1 MNSLEK
7 DKTTREQFWLDDP
20 ANLFV
25 KWRRFVPTN
34 DMTVPEALNA
44 VVRFTV
50 YSSILVAL
58 IVQKTQYLLLIPLVM
73 LASILL
79 VRLFPRTQVIQETFE
94 TMRRKVAQSNK
105 PSSMTGEVATPTADN
120 PFMNVL
126 FTDYVDNPDRVSA
139 PPDVTSKALD
149 SSIREAFS
157 KTSDL
162 FMDTS
167 DTYGLMESS
176 RNWVTQASTTI
187 PNDLGGFQA
196 FLNKDNVSRKG
207 KSEEYVVANGSTND
221 PIHVS

>member
-1 MNSLEK
+1 MNSLQK
-7 DKTTREQFWLDDP
+7 DKTVREQFWLDDP

-25 KWRRFVPTN
+25 KWYRFVPTN

-50 YSSILVAL
+50 YSSFLVAL
-58 IVQKTQYLLLIPLVM
+58 IVQKTQYLLLVPLVM

-79 VRLFPRTQVIQETFE
+79 VRLFPRTQVIQETFDI
-94 TMRRKVAQSNK
+94 MRRKVSPSEK
-105 PSSMTGEVATPTADN
+105 PVAAVETPTADN

-126 FTDYVDNPDRVSA
+126 FTDYVDNPGRVAA

-187 PNDLGGFQA
+187 PNDLDGFQS

-207 KSEEYVVANGSTND
+207 KSEEYVVAQGSTLN
-221 PIHVS
+221 PIRFA

>member
-1 MNSLEK
+1 MSSLQK
-7 DKTTREQFWLDDP
+7 DSKVREQFWLDDP

-25 KWRRFVPTN
+25 KWYRFVPTN
-34 DMTVPEALNA
+34 DMTVPEALNS

-50 YSSILVAL
+50 YSSLLVAL

-79 VRLFPRTQVIQETFE
+79 VRLFPTTQVIQETFE
-94 TMRRKVAQSNK
+94 NLRRKN
-105 PSSMTGEVATPTADN
+105 SSANTGSVATPTADN

-126 FTDYVDNPDRVSA
+126 FTDYVDNPDRVAA

-187 PNDLGGFQA
+187 PNDLDGFQA

-207 KSEEYVVANGSTND
+207 KSEEYVVAHGSTND
-221 PIHVS
+221 PIRFA

>member
-1 MNSLEK
+1 MNSLQK
-7 DKTTREQFWLDDP
+7 DKTVREQFWLDDP

-25 KWRRFVPTN
+25 KWYRFVPTN

-50 YSSILVAL
+50 YSSFLVAL
-58 IVQKTQYLLLIPLVM
+58 IVQKTQYLLLVPLVM

-79 VRLFPRTQVIQETFE
+79 VRLFPRTQVIQETFDI
-94 TMRRKVAQSNK
+94 MRRKVRRPSEK
-105 PSSMTGEVATPTADN
+105 PMAAAVETPTADN

-126 FTDYVDNPDRVSA
+126 FTDYVDNPNRVAA

-187 PNDLGGFQA
+187 PNDLDGFQA

-207 KSEEYVVANGSTND
+207 KSEEYVVAQGSTSN
-221 PIHVS
+221 PINFS

>member
-1 MNSLEK
+1 MSQEQ
-7 DKTTREQFWLDDP
+7 TERQSQRELFWLNDP
-20 ANLFV
+20 ANFFV
-25 KWRRFVPTN
+25 KWHKFVPTN

-50 YSSILVAL
+50 YSAFVVA
-58 IVQKTQYLLLIPLVM
+58 IVARRTDYLLLIPLVM
-73 LASILL
+73 VASIFL
-79 VRLFPRTQVIQETFE
+79 VRLFPKTQIIQETFGNVV
-94 TMRRKVAQSNK
+94 KKN
-105 PSSMTGEVATPTADN
+105 GGGVATPTVDN

-126 FTDYVDNPDRVSA
+126 FTDYVDNPDRVAA
-139 PPDVTSKALD
+139 PPDVTSSALD

-176 RNWVTQASTTI
+176 RHWVTQAATTI
-187 PNDLGGFQA
+187 PNDLEGFQA

-207 KSEEYVVANGSTND
+207 KSEEYVIAEGSTKN
-221 PIHVS
+221 PIHVG

>member
-1 MNSLEK
+1 MNSLQK
-7 DKTTREQFWLDDP
+7 DKTVREQFWLDDP

-25 KWRRFVPTN
+25 KWYRFVPTN

-50 YSSILVAL
+50 YSSFLVAL
-58 IVQKTQYLLLIPLVM
+58 IVQKTQYLLLVPLVM

-79 VRLFPRTQVIQETFE
+79 VRLFPRTQVIQETFDI
-94 TMRRKVAQSNK
+94 MRRKVRPSEK
-105 PSSMTGEVATPTADN
+105 PMAATAVETPTADN

-126 FTDYVDNPDRVSA
+126 FTDYVDNPNRVAA

-187 PNDLGGFQA
+187 PNDLDGFQA

-207 KSEEYVVANGSTND
+207 KSEEYVVAQGSTLN
-221 PIHVS
+221 PINFS

>member
-1 MNSLEK
+1 MNSLQK

-25 KWRRFVPTN
+25 KWYRFVPTN

-50 YSSILVAL
+50 YSSFLVAL
-58 IVQKTQYLLLIPLVM
+58 IVQKTQYLLLVPLVM

-79 VRLFPRTQVIQETFE
+79 VRLFPRTQVIQETFDI
-94 TMRRKVAQSNK
+94 MRRKVSASPSEK
-105 PSSMTGEVATPTADN
+105 PIAAVETPTADN

-126 FTDYVDNPDRVSA
+126 FTDYVDNPDRVGA

-176 RNWVTQASTTI
+176 RRWVTQASTTI
-187 PNDLGGFQA
+187 PNDLDGFQA

-207 KSEEYVVANGSTND
+207 KSEEYVVAQGSTLN
-221 PIHVS
+221 PINFS

>member
-1 MNSLEK
+1 MNSLQK

-25 KWRRFVPTN
+25 NWWRFVPTN

-50 YSSILVAL
+50 YSSLLVAL

-79 VRLFPRTQVIQETFE
+79 VRLFPRTQIIQETFE
-94 TMRRKVAQSNK
+94 TMRRKVSNK
-105 PSSMTGEVATPTADN
+105 PASMTSEVSTPTADN

-126 FTDYVDNPDRVSA
+126 FTDYVDNPDRLGA

-187 PNDLGGFQA
+187 PNDLEGFQA

-207 KSEEYVVANGSTND
+207 KSEEYVVAHGSTDN
-221 PIHVS
+221 PIRVS